1 MEAVFGAMIESKT
14 SVDGLE
20 ECFLDVSIDLSGIVF
35 VAALVL
41 GPALIAGGFVMYRQ
55 ASAAGWRAFGMGSIA
70 GGVGLLLFL
79 ALFLPATTTS
89 SSETIS
95 VTGGPVVETG
105 RR

>member
-1 MEAVFGAMIESKT
+1 M
-14 SVDGLE
+14 
-20 ECFLDVSIDLSGIVF
+20 DVSIELSGIVF

-41 GPALIAGGFVMYRQ
+41 GPALIAGGLVLYHQ
-55 ASAAGWRAFGMGSIA
+55 ASTVGWRAFGMSSIA

-89 SSETIS
+89 SNETIS
-95 VTGGPVVETG
+95 IKGGPVVEIG